1 MVSIAKQKTKQNGEQ
16 TMTDLLQK
24 RMAEV
29 EAVREAQKAAELEA
43 KLASDKYV
51 SFLLDVQYGEQN
63 FNRLKAI
70 ATSAK
75 DFKAVKRATGSI
87 EVRFNKSYM
96 FTDEVL
102 NYLIGA
108 INMVQYAPAE
118 YKRELEAMTGLDELT
133 IAEFNSVYGN
143 QAYFSKVSKTIV
155 PAKPTDVE
163 GLKFM
168 LQKIASKMELKPLNM
183 KEITQ
188 DFFDNK
194 HATALNEAQRLY
206 SNHMEL
212 TASVE
217 NSANPYEV

>member
-1 MVSIAKQKTKQNGEQ
+1 
-16 TMTDLLQK
+16 MTELLER

-29 EAVREAQKAAELEA
+29 EMVLEAKKERELEA
-43 KLASDKYV
+43 KLASDDYV
-51 SFLLDVQYGEQN
+51 SFLLSVQYGEKN
-63 FNRLKAI
+63 FDRLKGI
-70 ATSAK
+70 ANSAK

-87 EVRFNKSYM
+87 EVRFNKAYM

-102 NYLIGA
+102 NYLIGT

-143 QAYFSKVSKTIV
+143 QAYFSKVSKTVV
-155 PAKPTDVE
+155 PAKSTDVE

-168 LQKIASKMELKPLNM
+168 LQKIASRMELKPLNM

-188 DFFDNK
+188 EFFDNK
-194 HATALNEAQRLY
+194 HAIAQNEADRLY
-206 SNHMEL
+206 ANHVEL
-212 TASVE
+212 TESVQ
-217 NSANPYEV
+217 NLANPYEV